1 LRRVIYNILENA
13 YRYTTSVR
21 DDGCVEISLEATASS
36 ITCIIRDNG
45 RGIAADDLE
54 QLGQKFRRLKQ
65 GQHDPDGMG
74 LGLNFC
80 IGILQLSG
88 GDLWIASAGEAQGT
102 TVTITLPRGL
112 G

>member
-1 LRRVIYNILENA
+1 MFGFLPTLGLQV
-13 YRYTTSVR
+13 
-21 DDGCVEISLEATASS
+21 DQATA
-36 ITCIIRDNG
+36 IIRDNG

-65 GQHDPDGMG
+65 SQHDPDGMG

-112 G
+112 A